1 MQKKKRRSDRE
12 KSGRSTDNSLCLE
25 TVVAEEAIPQKG
37 ATIKRIK
44 EKLCQKCRQFGTWY
58 LNTDGA
64 HLLTCFA
71 LPALM
76 MILIYSLNGT
86 FPTGPLSVLVLDL
99 NGQYVYF
106 FEALR
111 DWVWGEGSILYS
123 FSRQMGG
130 EFVGIYAYYLASPL
144 SYIVAL
150 FPKEMI
156 TEALYFIFVLKCGLS
171 GLTFGYYIY
180 RNKLATPATTVIF
193 SVLYALSGYAVVM
206 QHNTMWID
214 NLFLLPLVALGI
226 DLLISEG
233 KYKLFTFSL
242 IFAVL
247 SNYYIGYMTCIFVLL
262 YFFYSF
268 FSRSRETRNPRRLR
282 FHFVRSISKV
292 ALFSAI
298 ALGIACLIIIPAY
311 YSLTFGKDEFS
322 TPNFEFVL
330 RYDLLDLIS
339 KFFFASYDTVRPEG
353 LPFVYCGTVVMFAI
367 PLYFGNKKID
377 GREKLCGAILSLI
390 FLASFTINTLDMVWH
405 GFQAPNWLNYRYSFM
420 FCFILLV
427 MAARGFD
434 NLRALT
440 QRTVMLTGGILI
452 FFLILFQEFD
462 LLEFNSEFEWLDETL
477 PLVLNAA
484 LILAWVLTLISVL
497 KKKHVLP
504 FRNLAGLVAILVC
517 IEALLGGIVNLVQL
531 NVDVTISW
539 RRTYRNFM
547 NRWQEPFDEVMSGD
561 DSPFYRMEKTV
572 TRKVN
577 DPYALGYRGLS
588 GSSSTLNADTIAY
601 LYYMG
606 ISSRSHWSQY
616 VDACPAI
623 DSLFSV
629 KYVFTEADDEVSN
642 LYIQHYTNGDVTA
655 YLNPYALPLAYGV
668 SDDVKNITFTPK
680 KEDTVD
686 EDGNIIK
693 APIDEREYI
702 DTTSA
707 PIRINRL
714 IATMLGENKPLP
726 IFKEIDHD
734 IDFYNA
740 EGRRNT
746 KIGILQ
752 GHKFY
757 GKEDKNSSAYVN
769 YKIKKLKS
777 SGEVYC
783 YIPTLY
789 LREVDVLLNGEE
801 YGEYMSNGT
810 HGVISLGYF
819 EEGDSLTFTLSLRE
833 DGTYIGN
840 EECYFFM
847 FDEEIFKD
855 AMSELSDSGYEI
867 TECTEDS
874 FSGSINVLE
883 GEETIITSIP
893 YDAGW
898 QVYCD
903 GVAVEG
909 YEVLDALLA
918 FDLPTGKHTLELR
931 YMPREYKAAALISAV
946 SCGAFAAILAG
957 DYIITRRRRNAAKE
971 NNTERNA

>member
-1 MQKKKRRSDRE
+1 MQKKQQRSDRE
-12 KSGRSTDNSLCLE
+12 KSGRSTDNELCLE
-25 TVVAEEAIPQKG
+25 SVIAEEALPPKG
-37 ATIKRIK
+37 EGLRRVK
-44 EKLCQKCRQFGTWY
+44 EKLRQRMRQFGQWY

-64 HLLTCFA
+64 HLLTCFT
-71 LPALM
+71 LPAVI
-76 MILIYSLNGT
+76 MILIYSLTGT
-86 FPTGPLSVLVLDL
+86 FPTGPSSVLVLDL

-111 DWVWGEGSILYS
+111 DWVWGDGSILYS

-180 RNKLATPATTVIF
+180 KRKLATPATTVIF

-242 IFAVL
+242 IFAVM
-247 SNYYIGYMTCIFVLL
+247 SNYYIGYMTCIFVFL

-268 FSRSRETRNPRRLR
+268 FSRSREARNPRKLN
-282 FHFVRSISKV
+282 FHFVRSISKIAV
-292 ALFSAI
+292 FSAI
-298 ALGIACLIIIPAY
+298 AIGIACLIIIPAY

-322 TPNFEFVL
+322 TPKFDYVL

-377 GREKLCGAILSLI
+377 GREKFCGAFLALI

-434 NLRALT
+434 NIRALT
-440 QRTVMLTGGILI
+440 RRTVMLTGGILV

-462 LLEFNSEFEWLDETL
+462 LLEFNSELEWLDETL

-497 KKKHVLP
+497 KKKHILP
-504 FRNLAGLVAILVC
+504 FRHLAGLLAILICV
-517 IEALLGGIVNLVQL
+517 EALLGGIVNLVQL

-539 RRTYRNFM
+539 RRTYRNFI
-547 NRWQEPFDEVMSGD
+547 NRWQEPFDEVKESD
-561 DSPFYRMEKTV
+561 DSAFYRMESTYH
-572 TRKVN
+572 RKVN

-588 GSSSTLNADTIAY
+588 GSSSTLNANTIAW

-616 VDACPAI
+616 VDSCPAI

-629 KYVFTEADDEVSN
+629 KYVFTDADDEVSD
-642 LYIQHYTNGDVTA
+642 LYVPYYTNGDVSA

-668 SDDVKNITFTPK
+668 SDNVNDITFTPPQK
-680 KEDTVD
+680 DRVD
-686 EDGNIIK
+686 EDGNVIK

-714 IATMLGENKPLP
+714 IATMLGLDEPVE
-726 IFKEIDHD
+726 IFKALDHD
-734 IDFYNA
+734 IDFYNSD
-740 EGRRNT
+740 RIRNT
-746 KIGILQ
+746 SVGIVE

-757 GKEDKNSSAYVN
+757 SKNDKNLSAYVN
-769 YKIKKLKS
+769 YKVKNLKQA
-777 SGEVYC
+777 GEVYC
-783 YIPTLY
+783 YLPTLY
-789 LREVDVLLNGEE
+789 LRDVDLILNGEE
-801 YGEYMSNGT
+801 FGKYMSNAT

-819 EEGDSLTFTLSLRE
+819 EEGEDITLSLSLSE
-833 DGTYIGN
+833 KGTYIGN
-840 EECYFFM
+840 EDCYFFT
-847 FDEEIFKD
+847 FDEEVFKESM
-855 AMSELSDSGYEI
+855 AELSDSGYEI
-867 TECTEDS
+867 TKCTEDS
-874 FSGSINVLE
+874 FSGNIKVLE

-918 FDLPTGKHTLELR
+918 FELPTGEHSLELR

-946 SCGAFAAILAG
+946 SCGIFAAILVG
-957 DYIITRRRRNAAKE
+957 DYLITRKRRRLAAIAE
-971 NNTERNA
+971 TEE